1 MMYYVERANGAII
14 ALYANPQ
21 VGRTDQEPLSDQD
34 PEVEAFLNPPAAS
47 PRATAMW
54 RARAI
59 AKVTPHG
66 AGTLFDAVETAIDA
80 LPDPVM
86 QAAGREAWERGALFD
101 IDGQLVPLLMT
112 ALGLS
117 EADIL
122 PLVTAAEELPA

>member
-1 MMYYVERANGAII
+1 MMYYAERANGAITAI
-14 ALYANPQ
+14 YANPQ
-21 VGRTDQEPLSDQD
+21 EGRTDPDPLPETD
-34 PEVEAFLNPPAAS
+34 PEVQAFLNPPAAS

-66 AGTLFDAVETAIDA
+66 EGTLFDAVEAAINA

-86 QAAGREAWERGALFD
+86 QAAAREAWERGTLFD
-101 IDGQLVPLLMT
+101 LDGQLVPLLMT
-112 ALGLS
+112 SLGLS

-122 PLVTAAEELPA
+122 PLITAAEELPA